1 MLLEEEY
8 RLSEYVDLGRLN
20 ENEKVHIVRNK
31 VNGVIGVRKSV
42 APDLKEIYL
51 FLKKNPNPYIPEIY
65 ECIQTETDLIV
76 IEEYLSGKNLE
87 EMLRETIF
95 SEREAADVSICLC
108 RALRPLHHAK
118 MPVICRDL
126 KAENVIITNEG
137 KVKLIDF
144 DIARIYQPGK
154 SRDTVMMGT
163 EGYAAP
169 EQFGFGQ
176 TDARTDIY
184 AMGVLLNY
192 MLMHC
197 FPLERITEGHLK
209 PVVLKCISLNPK
221 DRYQNVDELENAVS
235 CAVRISYHME
245 DITVHKQEPWQKQE
259 NKTENNFVGKDN
271 PPFYKIPGFRSGKTW
286 KMIAAVSGYAFV
298 TFFFWTLELSDS
310 KGQPLA
316 AAELTLER
324 LVLWLSQIA
333 FIFFVCD
340 YMGIRE
346 KIPVVNSRKRLIRL
360 IGYVAAEFIF
370 ILVAAIVCVTLEAL
384 LF

>member
-31 VNGVIGVRKSV
+31 VNGVIGVRKYV

-65 ECIQTETDLIV
+65 ECIQTETNLIV

-87 EMLRETIF
+87 EMLREKFF
-95 SEREAADVSICLC
+95 SEREAAEVIICLC
-108 RALRPLHHAK
+108 RALHPLHNAK

-154 SRDTVMMGT
+154 SKDTVMMGT

-192 MLMHC
+192 MLMRC

-209 PVVLKCISLNPK
+209 PVVLKCINLNPK
-221 DRYQNVDELENAVS
+221 DRYQNVDELETAVS
-235 CAVRISYHME
+235 SAVSASYNME
-245 DITVHKQEPWQKQE
+245 NVSIHK
-259 NKTENNFVGKDN
+259 
-271 PPFYKIPGFRSGKTW
+271 PPFYKIPGFQSGKLW
-286 KMIAAVSGYAFV
+286 KMIVSVLGYAFV
-298 TFFFWTLELSDS
+298 TYFFWSLELSGS

-316 AAELTLER
+316 AKELTLER
-324 LVLWLSQIA
+324 FVLWLSQIV

-340 YMGIRE
+340 YMGIRRN
-346 KIPVVNSRKRLIRL
+346 IPVVNSKKRIIRL

-370 ILVAAIVCVTLEAL
+370 IFAAAVICVTLEAI